1 MFLLRAL
8 LSECPE
14 RGSKVKGLSL
24 RVNAHSRQ
32 LLESRERLAAAAPDV
47 TCLIILPAFLFLFS
61 HENFPRL
68 PVSIS
73 KAQMSKLK
81 NSNATF

>member
-32 LLESRERLAAAAPDV
+32 QLLESRERLAAAAADV

-61 HENFPRL
+61 HENFQGFLFPF
-68 PVSIS
+68 
-73 KAQMSKLK
+73 LK
-81 NSNATF
+81 PY